1 MKVYIPIIAALTA
14 FGASATTLLWLR
26 DVKISPDGTQVAF
39 TYKGDIYKVSAD
51 GGTAVRLTTAPS
63 IESEPVWSPD
73 GSHIAFASD
82 RNGAQDIYLMAAD
95 GGDVRRLTFHSATE
109 SPETFTP
116 DGKYVVFSAAWQDPA
131 GSVLF
136 PSGRLTELY
145 RVPVAGGRIER
156 VIASPAQNVSYSP
169 DGKSF
174 IYQDKK
180 GFEDT
185 WRKHHTSSVTRD
197 IWAYDTESGRHR
209 NLTSRPG
216 EDLNPV
222 MSGDGQTIYFL
233 SERDG
238 KTFNVYSMSLDNPSA
253 AKQLTDFT
261 VHPVRFLSRG
271 SNGRL
276 AFTYDGEIYTMT
288 EGAAPKKLDIDIV
301 DNYEN
306 VIEKRNV
313 GSSHYAT
320 VSPDGKQVAFTDR
333 GELFVTSTDYKTTKQ
348 ITHTAAAEKQLT
360 WAPGGRAI
368 VYVSERDGYPAL
380 YRAMIGRDD
389 DLNFPNATVIDEQP
403 LLPLDSVERTYPQ
416 YSPDGTEL
424 AFIADRNK
432 LMVMDIATKQ
442 VRQITDGSTYAER
455 DGGFEYSWSPD
466 GKWIVMELT
475 NNGHEPYSDI
485 AIVNTTGTP
494 EVTNITLSSY
504 FDLHPRWVLDGNA
517 IAFLSDRYGMR
528 NHASWGSLN
537 DVMMV
542 FLNKDA
548 YDKYCLSK
556 EDYELRK
563 ELEKQQKERK
573 QKADDKKKG
582 KKGKK
587 DSASTDDDEEKT
599 EDIKVELDGI
609 RDRIVR
615 VTPNSSDIC
624 DFIITKDG
632 EDLYYLSAFEQ
643 GYDLWSMNLRKR
655 DTGIVDKLDAG
666 MLSLEM
672 DKDGDNLF
680 LLGPDMLSK
689 MGLSSK
695 TMKPITYSARMD
707 IDPAAEREYMFDYV
721 KREAKER
728 FYTVDMHGV
737 DWEMMTAAYRRFL
750 PHINNNHDFA
760 ELLSE
765 LLGELNAS
773 HTGGRYYAPS
783 AVDRTASLGLIYDWN
798 YAGPGL
804 KVSEVVEDG
813 PFDNASTDVVPGVIV
828 EKIDGKEI
836 GDSIDFITLFNN
848 IRGKKTLVALSDPAS
863 GKRWEEVVLPVSTGE
878 MNDLLYRRWVK
889 RRAADVDRWS
899 DGRLGYVH
907 IESMDDASY
916 RTIYTDLLGK
926 YVDKEGIVID
936 TRWNGGGRLHEDIE
950 VLFSGDKYLT
960 QVIRGVEVCDM
971 PSRRWNKRSIMVQCE
986 ANYSNAHGTPWV
998 YKYKKLGKLVGMPV
1012 PGTMTSVNWI
1022 TLQDPSLVFGVP
1034 VIGYRTAE
1042 GNYLENTQLEPD
1054 IKVANDPADAVAG
1067 EDAQLHRAVT
1077 ELLRQLD

>member
-14 FGASATTLLWLR
+14 FGASATTPLWLR

-63 IESEPVWSPD
+63 IESEPIWSPD

-82 RNGAQDIYLMAAD
+82 RNGAQDIYMMAAD

-109 SPETFTP
+109 SPETFSP

-238 KTFNVYSMSLDNPSA
+238 KTFNVYSMSLDNPCA

-416 YSPDGTEL
+416 YSPDGSEL

-494 EVTNITLSSY
+494 EVTNI
-504 FDLHPRWVLDGNA
+504 
-517 IAFLSDRYGMR
+517 
-528 NHASWGSLN
+528 
-537 DVMMV
+537 
-542 FLNKDA
+542 
-548 YDKYCLSK
+548 
-556 EDYELRK
+556 
-563 ELEKQQKERK
+563 
-573 QKADDKKKG
+573 
-582 KKGKK
+582 
-587 DSASTDDDEEKT
+587 
-599 EDIKVELDGI
+599 
-609 RDRIVR
+609 
-615 VTPNSSDIC
+615 
-624 DFIITKDG
+624 II
-632 EDLYYLSAFEQ
+632 F
-643 GYDLWSMNLRKR
+643 
-655 DTGIVDKLDAG
+655 
-666 MLSLEM
+666 
-672 DKDGDNLF
+672 
-680 LLGPDMLSK
+680 
-689 MGLSSK
+689 
-695 TMKPITYSARMD
+695 
-707 IDPAAEREYMFDYV
+707 
-721 KREAKER
+721 
-728 FYTVDMHGV
+728 
-737 DWEMMTAAYRRFL
+737 
-750 PHINNNHDFA
+750 
-760 ELLSE
+760 
-765 LLGELNAS
+765 
-773 HTGGRYYAPS
+773 
-783 AVDRTASLGLIYDWN
+783 
-798 YAGPGL
+798 
-804 KVSEVVEDG
+804 
-813 PFDNASTDVVPGVIV
+813 
-828 EKIDGKEI
+828 
-836 GDSIDFITLFNN
+836 
-848 IRGKKTLVALSDPAS
+848 
-863 GKRWEEVVLPVSTGE
+863 
-878 MNDLLYRRWVK
+878 
-889 RRAADVDRWS
+889 
-899 DGRLGYVH
+899 
-907 IESMDDASY
+907 
-916 RTIYTDLLGK
+916 
-926 YVDKEGIVID
+926 
-936 TRWNGGGRLHEDIE
+936 
-950 VLFSGDKYLT
+950 
-960 QVIRGVEVCDM
+960 
-971 PSRRWNKRSIMVQCE
+971 
-986 ANYSNAHGTPWV
+986 
-998 YKYKKLGKLVGMPV
+998 
-1012 PGTMTSVNWI
+1012 
-1022 TLQDPSLVFGVP
+1022 
-1034 VIGYRTAE
+1034 
-1042 GNYLENTQLEPD
+1042 
-1054 IKVANDPADAVAG
+1054 
-1067 EDAQLHRAVT
+1067 
-1077 ELLRQLD
+1077 